1 MVKKIIICKGF
12 PTKSF
17 LTSAFFKKNQIMTN
31 TCKKNNK
38 CHNEL
43 MSTSSETFKSES
55 DFIKFLLKAFFFFV
69 HLAIM
74 TEIVAYPSLKHVL
87 RFIFFLYLSRPYY
100 KTIKNRYYTFWTF
113 SLFLLIYLFY
123 KVYELHFVFSLGHI
137 AILYLISSVIL
148 ILKMYELSSP
158 IYYPRFNWW
167 EYDFR
172 YRDDLK
178 ILVKALSHNDF
189 ELKARLTDL
198 RRYAGCVA
206 LFEELKPGEEILIS
220 VDVNG
225 EAVKL
230 RGIVISRRR
239 ELLGRPYIYG
249 IKFKFDSRTNK
260 KRYTQLKK
268 IWNKEKA
275 SKKRLKLR
283 NAN

>member
-1 MVKKIIICKGF
+1 M
-12 PTKSF
+12 
-17 LTSAFFKKNQIMTN
+17 SA
-31 TCKKNNK
+31 
-38 CHNEL
+38 E
-43 MSTSSETFKSES
+43 SEVFKSES
-55 DFIKFLLKAFFFFV
+55 DLIKFLLKAFFFFV

-74 TEIVAYPSLKHVL
+74 TEIVAYPSLKHIL

-113 SLFLLIYLFY
+113 SIFLLFYLLY
-123 KVYELHFVFSLGHI
+123 KVYELHFIFGLSHI
-137 AILYLISSVIL
+137 AILYLVSSIIL
-148 ILKMYELSSP
+148 IFKMYELSSP

-178 ILVKALSHNDF
+178 ILVKPINQNDD
-189 ELKARLTDL
+189 EYKARLTDL

-220 VDVNG
+220 VDING
-225 EAVKL
+225 ESVKL
-230 RGIVISRRR
+230 RAIVMSKRR

-260 KRYTQLKK
+260 KRYTQLKL